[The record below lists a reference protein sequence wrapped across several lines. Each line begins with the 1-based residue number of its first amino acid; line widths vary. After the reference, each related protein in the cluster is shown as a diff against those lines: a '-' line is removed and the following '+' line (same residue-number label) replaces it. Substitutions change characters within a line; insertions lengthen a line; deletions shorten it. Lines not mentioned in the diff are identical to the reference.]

1 MSAEWERLYREAFQ
15 ELDAEKV
22 PVICER
28 ARRSINDRLI
38 ELAAQNKAIE
48 KERGELLEALRNL
61 LIHEYQRRAP
71 N

>member
-1 MSAEWERLYREAFQ
+1 MPAEWEQLYREAFQ

-22 PVICER
+22 PELCDR
-28 ARRSINDRLI
+28 ARHAINDRLM
-38 ELAAQNKAIE
+38 ELATQTLAAEN
-48 KERGELLEALRNL
+48 ERQQLFGALRTL

>member
-1 MSAEWERLYREAFQ
+1 MLANWERLYREAFQ

-22 PVICER
+22 PEICEQ
-28 ARRSINDRLI
+28 ARRAINDRLT
-38 ELAAQNKAIE
+38 ELAAQRSAAE
-48 KERGELLEALRNL
+48 TEREQLFEALRNL

>member
-1 MSAEWERLYREAFQ
+1 MSAEWQRLYRDAFQ

-22 PVICER
+22 SVICER

-38 ELAAQNKAIE
+38 ELATQNKAIG
-48 KERGELLEALRNL
+48 KERGELLESLRNL
-61 LIHEYQRRAP
+61 LIQEYQRRAP